1 VSAEDRALAALTSSV
16 ADGDPIDWDG
26 AQKALAP
33 PNRRLVPHLRL
44 VESIAQVYRTL
55 SDPASALELEHGEG
69 PTKWGPLLLLERIG
83 EGTSGEVYRAW
94 DSHLQREVALKL
106 LHHDSAG
113 ARQRVLAEARRL
125 ARIRH
130 EHVVQVYGAE
140 EHDGRVGLWMEF
152 VRGESLDAR
161 LRARGAFTAADAARI
176 GTQLC
181 SALSAVHA
189 AGLLHRDVKAQNVII
204 EPSGRTVLMDFGTGE
219 PLHQSAGT
227 NRMVGTPLYLAP
239 EVFKGHAATVQSD
252 IYSLGVLLFYLTT
265 GEFPVS
271 ASSLQELE
279 RAHDTGVRRQ
289 LSLLS
294 PDAPVPFVRALER
307 AIEPEAGRRFDS
319 PDQMARALGSVG
331 DASTAPDTRRLGPAR
346 RWLFVASAAV
356 LLLATVA
363 LIVWTRTA
371 PTAAPDVARVAVLP
385 LVDRSEAGVPPHLA
399 DALTDEVI
407 STLGEQTTLQVT
419 SATSTARL
427 RNSSETP
434 AQIAARLGVDAL
446 VEGSVFTVRED
457 QQTRV
462 RVNVRLIAASSGTQ
476 LWSRTFEG
484 VLGQAFALQS
494 QIARGIARE
503 LQASLRP
510 AANATPKPISEQSE
524 ESYLL
529 GRYHL
534 AHFGSDRT
542 RQAMDAFQ
550 RAIQHDPSHAGA
562 HAGVAQCYVALG
574 FSGAMPQAE
583 ARARAL
589 SAATTALEL
598 EPGRPEAHV
607 ALANLKFY
615 YDWNWT
621 AAEADYQQV
630 LALNP
635 SLAQARGQYARFL
648 SALGRLD
655 EALYHAKEAV
665 ARDPIAPDAAQ
676 TLGLIHYYRREYA
689 DALASLNKALQMD
702 PQNARAHWVIGRVH
716 EAAGRYSDAIAA
728 AKHALDL
735 SANGN
740 VGWRLQLLRLRALSG
755 EPGIRRAL
763 EASLRQFARE
773 DLHPTHEHIA
783 YVHLALGDRAQALHL
798 LERAVDE
805 RDPAVL
811 WFAVDP
817 RLDDLRADSQFAA
830 LLKRIGL

>member
-16 ADGDPIDWDG
+16 ADGDPIDWES
-26 AQKALAP
+26 AQNALAP
-33 PNRRLVPHLRL
+33 ANRRLVQHLRL
-44 VESIAQVYRTL
+44 VESISQVYRTL
-55 SDPASALELEHGEG
+55 SDREPAPEPDSSEDL
-69 PTKWGPLLLLERIG
+69 TKWGPLLLLERIG
-83 EGTSGEVYRAW
+83 EGTSGEVFRAW
-94 DSHLQREVALKL
+94 DPRLQREVALKL
-106 LHHDSAG
+106 LHHESVG

-140 EHDGRVGLWMEF
+140 EHDGRVGLWMEL
-152 VRGESLDAR
+152 VRGEALDAR
-161 LRARGAFTAADAARI
+161 LRSRGVFTAAEAARI

-219 PLHQSAGT
+219 PLRQSAGT
-227 NRMVGTPLYLAP
+227 NRMAGTPLYLAP
-239 EVFKGHAATVQSD
+239 EVFKGEAATVQSD
-252 IYSLGVLLFYLTT
+252 IYSAGVLLFYLTT

-279 RAHDTGVRRQ
+279 RAHDTGIRRQ
-289 LSLLS
+289 LSKLK
-294 PDAPVPFVRALER
+294 PDTPAPFARTLER
-307 AIEPEAGRRFDS
+307 AIEAEPGRRFET
-319 PDQMARALGSVG
+319 PDQMERALR
-331 DASTAPDTRRLGPAR
+331 STVDVAMPQGTPRVRVAH
-346 RWLFVASAAV
+346 RWPFVASAAV

-385 LVDRSEAGVPPHLA
+385 LVDRSGSAAPPHLA
-399 DALTDEVI
+399 DALTDEII
-407 STLGEQTTLQVT
+407 STLGQLTTLEVT
-419 SATSTARL
+419 SASSTAQL
-427 RNSSETP
+427 KDSSETP
-434 AQIAARLGVDAL
+434 PQIAARLGVDAL
-446 VEGSVFTVRED
+446 VEGSVFAERQD
-457 QQTRV
+457 QRTQV

-484 VLGQAFALQS
+484 VLGEAFSLQS
-494 QIARGIARE
+494 QIARGIAHE

-510 AANATPKPISEQSE
+510 AASATPKSINEQSE
-524 ESYLL
+524 ASYLL

-534 AHFGSDRT
+534 AHFGNDRT
-542 RQAMDAFQ
+542 RQAMEAFQ
-550 RAIQHDPSHAGA
+550 RAIQHDPNHAGA
-562 HAGVAQCYVALG
+562 FAGVAQCYVTLG
-574 FSGAMPQAE
+574 FSGAVPQAE

-598 EPGRPEAHV
+598 EPGRPDAHV

-689 DALASLNKALQMD
+689 DALTQLTRVLQLD
-702 PQNARAHWVIGRVH
+702 PQNARALWVIGRVH
-716 EAAGRYSDAIAA
+716 EAAGKYNDAIVVARN
-728 AKHALDL
+728 ALDL
-735 SANGN
+735 SANGD
-740 VGWRLQLLRLRALSG
+740 VSWRLQLLRLRALAG
-755 EPGIRRAL
+755 ERGIRGEL
-763 EASLRQFARE
+763 EASLRQFER
-773 DLHPTHEHIA
+773 DKLHPSYEHIA
-783 YVHLALGDRAQALHL
+783 YVRLALGDRDEALDL
-798 LERAVDE
+798 LHRAVDA

-817 RLDDLRADSQFAA
+817 RLDDLRADSRFAA